1 MKRFLCLSALVAL
14 IGSPI
19 LLRDR
24 VAGQTPAAAASDPNR
39 ADPNREMLNTYCVGC
54 HNARLKIGGL
64 VLEGLSTQQVAA
76 DAAFWEKVLKKLR
89 GRLMPPPGLP
99 QPPQKDIDSFTVWME
114 NALDA
119 QAKGPKA
126 GYVAIQRLN
135 RTEYAASV
143 KALIG
148 VDVDEKEILPQDIQV
163 EGFDNIAE
171 SLRTSPPSGTGPG
184 TPVSGTWPRP
194 SPV

>member
-14 IGSPI
+14 IASPV

-24 VAGQTPAAAASDPNR
+24 AAGQTPAAAGSDPHR
-39 ADPNREMLNTYCVGC
+39 ADPNRAMLNTYCVGC
-54 HNARLKIGGL
+54 HNARLKTGGL

-76 DAAFWEKVLKKLR
+76 DAAVWEKVLKKLR

-99 QPPQKDIDSFTVWME
+99 QPPQKDIDAFTAWME
-114 NALDA
+114 NALDT
-119 QAKGPKA
+119 QARGPKA
-126 GYVAIQRLN
+126 GYVPIQRLN

-171 SLRTSPPSGTGPG
+171 ALRTSPAFLDQY
-184 TPVSGTWPRP
+184 
-194 SPV
+194 